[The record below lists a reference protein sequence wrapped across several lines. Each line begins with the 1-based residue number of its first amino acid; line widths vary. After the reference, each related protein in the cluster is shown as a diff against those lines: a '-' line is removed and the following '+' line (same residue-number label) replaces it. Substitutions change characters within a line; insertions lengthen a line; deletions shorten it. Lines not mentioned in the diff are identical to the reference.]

1 MNEKNLDRLETLMEQ
16 LVRTV
21 GNIGA
26 DIEEVKNEI
35 IEIKS
40 TMATKTELANTRDEL
55 AASIAIIRNE
65 LTASITAT
73 QHELADTRTE
83 LRDGFAAL
91 DAKIEKYGQVQ
102 QQDIYHLLKLSNQKL
117 ETICEDI
124 KSVAEIAGEHEMR
137 IRTLS
142 RRPV

>member
-40 TMATKTELANTRDEL
+40 TMATKT
-55 AASIAIIRNE
+55 
-65 LTASITAT
+65 
-73 QHELADTRTE
+73 ELADTRTE

-124 KSVAEIAGEHEMR
+124 KSVAEIAGEHEKR